1 MRLFIRICCIAMVAG
16 LLPAIAQELTQA
28 EPVQSVEA
36 SAPLPPDWSP
46 PNRVGR
52 VSLVSGNLNLQVS
65 SGTAWADAEL
75 NQPIFA
81 GEALRTDSRARG
93 EIRIGAKTIDL
104 SNGSEIE
111 IASLLDGVTQIR
123 LSRGR
128 IGLRLRQ
135 AGENEAVE
143 IDVPQGAVW
152 LQVPGTYDIA
162 AGDGEGPL
170 RVGVLGGRAQYAG
183 AGGDRRIEA
192 GQVAV
197 LSGSETA
204 DAASI
209 EPVAADDRHGL
220 RYGGAPGG
228 FPAGRRRTWP
238 IGPRRP

>member
-93 EIRIGAKTIDL
+93 EI
-104 SNGSEIE
+104 
-111 IASLLDGVTQIR
+111 
-123 LSRGR
+123 
-128 IGLRLRQ
+128 
-135 AGENEAVE
+135 
-143 IDVPQGAVW
+143 
-152 LQVPGTYDIA
+152 
-162 AGDGEGPL
+162 
-170 RVGVLGGRAQYAG
+170 
-183 AGGDRRIEA
+183 
-192 GQVAV
+192 
-197 LSGSETA
+197 
-204 DAASI
+204 
-209 EPVAADDRHGL
+209 
-220 RYGGAPGG
+220 
-228 FPAGRRRTWP
+228 
-238 IGPRRP
+238 